1 MTKGSSNLNPALRAL
16 AAAGMASLLLA
27 GCSET
32 KKMLGFQK
40 VAPDEFNVVARA
52 PLSLPPEY
60 QLRPPEP
67 GAVRP
72 QETSVRDQAKSLLT
86 GKSGIDAKGRS
97 GGEVAL
103 LTQAGAEELD
113 PNIRGVVNRE
123 LAALA
128 EADRSVVDRLVFWRK
143 REPEVKLLDSDK
155 EQQRL
160 RENQA
165 LGQPVTEGDSPI
177 IKRRK
182 KGLLEGWF

>member
-1 MTKGSSNLNPALRAL
+1 MTQAHTRTALRAL
-16 AAAGMASLLLA
+16 AVTGLATLLLT
-27 GCSET
+27 GCSDA

-72 QETSVRDQAKSLLT
+72 QEGHVRDQAKATLL
-86 GKSGIDAKGRS
+86 GKSGGSAKGRTS
-97 GGEVAL
+97 GDTAL
-103 LTQAGAEELD
+103 LAKAGGDRVEPD
-113 PNIRGVVNRE
+113 IRSLVNRE

-143 REPEVKLLDSDK
+143 TDIPATILDPTK

-165 LGQPVTEGDSPI
+165 LGQALGEGDTPV

-182 KGLLEGWF
+182 KGILERLF

>member
-1 MTKGSSNLNPALRAL
+1 MTKVSPTLTPALRAL

-27 GCSET
+27 GCSDT

-67 GAVRP
+67 GAARP
-72 QETSVRDQAKSLLT
+72 QEAEIRDQAKTLVT
-86 GKSGIDAKGRS
+86 GKSGMGAKGRS
-97 GGEVAL
+97 SGEVAL
-103 LTQAGAEELD
+103 LTQAGADQSD
-113 PNIRGVVNRE
+113 PNIRGMVNRE

-143 REPEVKLLDSDK
+143 QETPAKLLDADK

-165 LGQPVTEGDSPI
+165 LGQPVTEGESPI

-182 KGLLEGWF
+182 KGLLEGLF

>member
-1 MTKGSSNLNPALRAL
+1 MTEVSLIPALRAL
-16 AAAGMASLLLA
+16 ALAGAASLMLA
-27 GCSET
+27 GCSDA

-40 VAPDEFNVVARA
+40 VAPDEFNVVSRA

-67 GAVRP
+67 GAPRP
-72 QETSVRDQAKSLLT
+72 QEPAMRDQAKSLLT
-86 GKSGIDAKGRS
+86 GK
-97 GGEVAL
+97 
-103 LTQAGAEELD
+103 AGAGTAGRTSGENVLLAKAGADQNE
-113 PNIRGVVNRE
+113 PNIRSVVNRE

-128 EADRSVVDRLVFWRK
+128 EADRSVVDRLLYWRK
-143 REPEVKLLDSDK
+143 TEIPASLVDPTK

-165 LGQPVTEGDSPI
+165 LGQPITEGDSPI

-182 KGLLEGWF
+182 KGILEGLF

>member
-1 MTKGSSNLNPALRAL
+1 MTEVSSRLTPALRAL
-16 AAAGMASLLLA
+16 AVAGTVSLLLA

-72 QETSVRDQAKSLLT
+72 QEGTVRDQAKVLVT
-86 GKSGIDAKGRS
+86 GKNGAAAKGRTS
-97 GGEVAL
+97 GEVAL
-103 LTQAGAEELD
+103 LSKAGADQAD
-113 PNIRGVVNRE
+113 PAIRGLVNRE

-128 EADRSVVDRLVFWRK
+128 EADTSVVDRLLYWRK
-143 REPEVKLLDSDK
+143 AEPVGTVLDPAK

-165 LGQPVTEGDSPI
+165 LGQSLGEGDTPI

-182 KGLLEGWF
+182 KGILEGWF